1 MITPEFARRFAD
13 EWIAAWNSHD
23 LERILSHYTEDCE
36 MSSPFI
42 ARIMNEPGGT
52 LRGREAVG
60 AYWKRA
66 LERMPELQFELID
79 VLAGVESICLY
90 YKSVRGLGAIEWL
103 RFDARGKVRQAMAH
117 YHDLPEV

>member
-1 MITPEFARRFAD
+1 MITTEFARRFAA

-23 LERILSHYTEDCE
+23 LERILTHYAEDFE

-42 ARIMNEPGGT
+42 TRITGAAVGT

-79 VLAGVESICLY
+79 VLVGVESVCLY
-90 YKSVRGLGAIEWL
+90 YKSVRGLRAVEWCW
-103 RFDARGKVRQAMAH
+103 FDSHGRVRKAMAH
-117 YHDLPEV
+117 YHELPVA